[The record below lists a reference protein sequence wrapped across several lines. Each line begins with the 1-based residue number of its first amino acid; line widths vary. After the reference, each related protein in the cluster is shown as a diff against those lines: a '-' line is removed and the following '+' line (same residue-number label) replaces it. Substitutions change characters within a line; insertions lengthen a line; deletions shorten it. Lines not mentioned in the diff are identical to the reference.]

1 MKIVGGAKIASPFVF
16 YRMTIR
22 EAKLA
27 IKGHRN
33 EMHEAY
39 ISNLYATTNSIGS
52 CFGGKNFKPIDPF
65 EDKPKDKSNNKQTTA
80 KDIAFY
86 SAFGIDAKDV
96 VTIKNQQSQP
106 YDNTDWDKLSAEEK
120 RNLLF
125 NK

>member
-1 MKIVGGAKIASPFVF
+1 MKIVGGMKISPFVF
-16 YRMTIR
+16 YSMTIR

-39 ISNLYATTNSIGS
+39 ISNLYATTNAVGS
-52 CFGGKNFKPIDPF
+52 CLGGKNYKPIDPF
-65 EDKPKDKSNNKQTTA
+65 EEPKKASKASNKQMTA
-80 KDIAFY
+80 EDVAFY
-86 SAFGIDAKDV
+86 GAFGIDARDV
-96 VTIKNQQSQP
+96 DESKSN
-106 YDNTDWDKLSAEEK
+106 DNWNDLSADEK